1 MQRQS
6 EMVLQQLESSAEVEA
21 SVATH
26 GPIVARKLDEVY
38 AQNLEEGQRVPD
50 FQGIMFALKDR
61 LAGSRQDLAVADGQN
76 VEQLRQLDELQ
87 QESLELFPKLYRHMS
102 AARHTMDELFGKG
115 SAFRIASIE
124 GPTAQR
130 REKLLRQTE
139 LAIARF
145 EQPNLEFPASEFEG
159 FTVEPEGAARGLKTK
174 VTRLRTVS
182 DEQRRLNRE
191 AQESRKVKNRML
203 EEHKQTFLWTART
216 LEGFY
221 RLAGEDELA
230 DRIRPSLRRRGRR
243 EVDVEAEAAKA
254 KTAEEETGT
263 ESVESESVESDAV
276 ESDAVESDAVEES
289 TDSTS

>member
-21 SVATH
+21 SVETH
-26 GPIVARKLDEVY
+26 GPIVVRKLAEVY
-38 AQNLEEGQRVPD
+38 ARNLEEGQDAPY
-50 FQGIMFALKDR
+50 FQGTMLALKDR
-61 LAGSRQDLAVADGQN
+61 LAGSRQSLAVADNQN

-87 QESLELFPKLYRHMS
+87 QESNELLPKLYRHMS

-115 SAFRIASIE
+115 SAFRVASIE

-130 REKLLRQTE
+130 REKLLRQAE

-159 FTVEPEGAARGLKTK
+159 FTVDPEGAARGLKVK
-174 VTRLRTVS
+174 VTRLRGVF

-191 AQESRKVKNRML
+191 VQESRKVKNRTL
-203 EEHKQTFLWTART
+203 EEHKKTFVWTART
-216 LEGFY
+216 LEGYY

-230 DRIRPSLRRRGRR
+230 DRIRPSLGRRGLRA
-243 EVDVEAEAAKA
+243 VDVEALEAAKA
-254 KTAEEETGT
+254 RAAEEEAGA
-263 ESVESESVESDAV
+263 ESAELET
-276 ESDAVESDAVEES
+276 VESDAVEES
-289 TDSTS
+289 TGSTS